1 MSSED
6 ARRIRI
12 IVLKATHVP
21 FVALIWTYEHSRQL
35 LRRQMQAPA
44 PPISSMIMNRPI
56 SNGQSNLDRE
66 GDSLHVA
73 DHSAL
78 NRVHPLATPTRTA
91 FSSTDASEL
100 VSMVQKLSSQVD
112 ALTAMVAGQQK
123 D

>member
-12 IVLKATHVP
+12 IVLKATHLP
-21 FVALIWTYEHSRQL
+21 FVALIWAYEHSRQL
-35 LRRQMQAPA
+35 LRSYAQTPA
-44 PPISSMIMNRPI
+44 PSIPSMIMARPI

-66 GDSLHVA
+66 GDSPHVA

-78 NRVHPLATPTRTA
+78 NKGHPVATPTRTA
-91 FSSTDASEL
+91 LSTTDASEL